1 MYREN
6 GAYLERQRKWF
17 GLYSTTAFASSP
29 FPEWLQ
35 LHPPLAGGPSPPE
48 RIWFGIGI
56 GIGIGL
62 VHGSAQGSMIPRYQ
76 APYVQLPPVSR
87 SFYATVSTLL

>member
-1 MYREN
+1 MGLIWKGSGN
-6 GAYLERQRKWF
+6 G
-17 GLYSTTAFASSP
+17 SVCTVP
-29 FPEWLQ
+29 
-35 LHPPLAGGPSPPE
+35 PPLLLPLSLNGFSFIHLWPSPPE